1 MASPQFN
8 NLTELNNYLNGLDKR
23 IAALESEEKVIKG
36 AINDLG
42 NENYFRLPRTGLLS
56 HNFLWRAFTIWG
68 HYFVAQL
75 ILGLFFGLIYLFIFL
90 LIISR
95 FPVR

>member
-8 NLTELNNYLNGLDKR
+8 NITELSNYLNDLDKR
-23 IAALESEEKVIKG
+23 IAALENEGKTIKD

-75 ILGLFFGLIYLFIFL
+75 IIGLFFALIYLLILL